1 MKLSHISPLH
11 TAASAICPT
20 LRRCPGHQHP
30 LHAAVPVPLRNIIAG
45 ASPTPSTPSEHC
57 RRSSAIMAH
66 RASRLEAHFTAAEG
80 TFVLQPTA
88 ITPPQA
94 HFRPGTNQTV
104 LQLLKHTYS
113 KKYLRIAQRALPR
126 CLGECSPVKSS
137 RIVLVFHHRKD
148 GPAITES
155 TGLSSREGRPCH
167 HGKYWSPIP
176 GSVALSYRKTLVCH
190 TVKDG
195 PAIPGSTGLPL
206 RCLSKN
212 RASTLEAHFAAAE
225 GTFVLQPTAIT
236 PPQAHFRPG
245 TNQTVLQLLKHT
257 LTPYLSACPHRQ
269 HPSSAPQR
277 RLFCL
282 SYAFRHSK
290 QTCFPRKKAY
300 RPKCKNA
307 IQRHQMA
314 IYKLNV

>member
-11 TAASAICPT
+11 AAAPAIWPT

-104 LQLLKHTYS
+104 LQLLKHT
-113 KKYLRIAQRALPR
+113 
-126 CLGECSPVKSS
+126 
-137 RIVLVFHHRKD
+137 
-148 GPAITES
+148 
-155 TGLSSREGRPCH
+155 
-167 HGKYWSPIP
+167 
-176 GSVALSYRKTLVCH
+176 
-190 TVKDG
+190 
-195 PAIPGSTGLPL
+195 
-206 RCLSKN
+206 
-212 RASTLEAHFAAAE
+212 
-225 GTFVLQPTAIT
+225 
-236 PPQAHFRPG
+236 
-245 TNQTVLQLLKHT
+245 

-300 RPKCKNA
+300 RPKRKNA

>member
-104 LQLLKHTYS
+104 LQLLKHT
-113 KKYLRIAQRALPR
+113 
-126 CLGECSPVKSS
+126 
-137 RIVLVFHHRKD
+137 
-148 GPAITES
+148 
-155 TGLSSREGRPCH
+155 
-167 HGKYWSPIP
+167 
-176 GSVALSYRKTLVCH
+176 
-190 TVKDG
+190 
-195 PAIPGSTGLPL
+195 
-206 RCLSKN
+206 
-212 RASTLEAHFAAAE
+212 
-225 GTFVLQPTAIT
+225 
-236 PPQAHFRPG
+236 
-245 TNQTVLQLLKHT
+245 

-300 RPKCKNA
+300 RPKRKNA